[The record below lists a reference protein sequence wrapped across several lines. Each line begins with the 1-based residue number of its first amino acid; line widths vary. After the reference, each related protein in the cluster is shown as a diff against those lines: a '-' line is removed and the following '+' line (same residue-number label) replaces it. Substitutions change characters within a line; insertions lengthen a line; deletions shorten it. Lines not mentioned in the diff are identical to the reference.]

1 MIYGGTE
8 YSYAKDP
15 DFEEVSKDVKFWE
28 EVIEKFYDKYK
39 GIRDLHQRWM
49 REIQDNG
56 WHRMPTGRVYKH
68 KPDPD
73 RFEWP
78 RTQIL
83 NYPVQGLGADLMAIC
98 RVLVQ
103 RKIQER
109 GLWASLVSTVHDSI
123 YVACHENQCSTIV
136 EIYEEAFNETPAAFE
151 KAFGTVFNLPM
162 RCECTVGTNMG
173 NMK

>member
-1 MIYGGTE
+1 M
-8 YSYAKDP
+8 SKDP
-15 DFEEVSKDVKFWE
+15 KFWRG
-28 EVIEKFYDKYK
+28 VIDKFYEKYK

-56 WHRMPTGRVYKH
+56 WHRMPTGRVYNH

-78 RTQIL
+78 RTQIV

-103 RKIQER
+103 RKIRER
-109 GLWASLVSTVHDSI
+109 GLSANLVSTVHDSI
-123 YVACHENQCSTIV
+123 YVACDEVDVASV
-136 EIYEEAFNETPAAFE
+136 LDIYKEAFDETPIAFE
-151 KAFGTVFNLPM
+151 KAFGVRFNLPM
-162 RCECTVGTNMG
+162 RCECSVGTNMG